1 MRRDIVTPMATLGLG
16 RTCCD
21 LDEVEEFIAAK
32 EAEFQA

>member
-1 MRRDIVTPMATLGLG
+1 MRRDIVTPMATLGLV
-16 RTCCD
+16 RTRFD